1 MTPAAA
7 RSKNPISFML
17 RRRLRYLLKSARM
30 RRMTALTSFPPARSR
45 PGIFPNTTAWLH
57 ARGSTVRPQW

>member
-1 MTPAAA
+1 MTPAA

-30 RRMTALTSFPPARSR
+30 RRRMTALTSFPPARSR